1 MVTYENL
8 FLFGTFIVSLVSL
21 CYKIFKAKKQ
31 PPLLTIMTAVPI
43 LFFQCL
49 PTEITAVSVSGI
61 QRKQI
66 LRTTVPADYTSAVCR
81 NRVTQ

>member
-1 MVTYENL
+1 MVIYENL

-49 PTEITAVSVSGI
+49 PAKITAVSVSGI

>member
-43 LFFQCL
+43 LLFQRL
-49 PTEITAVSVSGI
+49 PAKITAVSVSGI